1 MTLGSFCGFAWLGSS
16 VGIIPTTDIF
26 LQCALQCQVSDNQ
39 KLMAVLHNIKSQ
51 AQIFGLKI
59 CTFPRLSS
67 YCGQDLHEGRT
78 KYVEALQE
86 VKMSKIKS
94 EPKFAECQNLERSP
108 TSAEQ
113 SIKCRSYGGWR
124 GSHSCPR
131 GNLCTSSTSPAP
143 LLSIMNK

>member
-1 MTLGSFCGFAWLGSS
+1 MDLKFALFQDYPHS
-16 VGIIPTTDIF
+16 V
-26 LQCALQCQVSDNQ
+26 A
-39 KLMAVLHNIKSQ
+39 
-51 AQIFGLKI
+51 KI
-59 CTFPRLSS
+59 YTN
-67 YCGQDLHEGRT
+67 T
-78 KYVEALQE
+78 KYVEAVQQ

-108 TSAEQ
+108 TSAEL

-131 GNLCTSSTSPAP
+131 GKLRTSSTLPST